1 MFYGAEWADVSAL
14 TAAYPGIASPRDA
27 YSALQSCWSKETCA
41 PRYREEWS
49 ESNPTLGQ
57 CSITAFLIQDI
68 FGGRVYGV
76 PLPGGGVHCYN
87 VVGTCVFDTTSEQFG
102 NTVLSY
108 ENNPEQ
114 CRAEHF
120 SSAEKHAR
128 YELLRTRL
136 QAVCAKNPSQK

>member
-68 FGGRVYGV
+68 FGGRV
-76 PLPGGGVHCYN
+76 
-87 VVGTCVFDTTSEQFG
+87 FDTTSEQFG

-108 ENNPEQ
+108 ENIPEQ